1 MDIGTTNFND
11 MDEYAPVTKTEW
23 QRKQN
28 PNPPGEK
35 ESKKMTAN
43 CSLSVLDI
51 NYVTYSTKCVQYR

>member
-1 MDIGTTNFND
+1 

-28 PNPPGEK
+28 SNPPGEK